1 MMAAMPSSVKKSIF
15 SSYFLFLVIA
25 FGMGGFGIP
34 RDSRGSRCSRD
45 SSGPRGSRGSRD
57 SRGPRVS

>member
-25 FGMGGFGIP
+25 FGMGGFGGFLGVLEVLGNP
-34 RDSRGSRCSRD
+34 RIS
-45 SSGPRGSRGSRD
+45 
-57 SRGPRVS
+57 

>member
-1 MMAAMPSSVKKSIF
+1 MMAAMPSSVNKSIF

-25 FGMGGFGIP
+25 FGMGGLGIP
-34 RDSRGSRCSRD
+34 RD
-45 SSGPRGSRGSRD
+45 SRGSRD